1 MLVGVPMSAVARKEF
16 IVCPTCA
23 PHPGHAPGKCEVHC
37 GCETESRL
45 GKSEFVVRQSL
56 GKKTYFQ
63 ASTSIG
69 PMFGGTLKEACRFKT
84 QVALLELVARWPMTV
99 LYTIESV
106 PLSEERALTPFV
118 KWAGGKR
125 QLLPEL
131 RKSLPTMFGHYYEP
145 FVGGGALFFDLRA
158 SGYSGTA
165 TLGDA
170 NERLVRTYIGVRDDV
185 SQVIHLL
192 QGFKYDKRMYLRV
205 RAQRIDTAEDAEVAA
220 WLIYLNRTGFN
231 GLYRVNQKG
240 EFNVPF
246 GRYENPTICDEELLH
261 LCAKA
266 LRKTKIAD
274 WDFQKTVKNAEA
286 GDLVYFDPPY
296 VPVSDT
302 ADFTAYTKH
311 GFKLEDQVRLRDC
324 AWRLKQLGV
333 HIVLSS
339 PDVPIIR
346 KLYKERGFK
355 IRRVEA
361 RRNINSKASAR
372 GAVGEVIIT

>member
-1 MLVGVPMSAVARKEF
+1 
-16 IVCPTCA
+16 
-23 PHPGHAPGKCEVHC
+23 
-37 GCETESRL
+37 
-45 GKSEFVVRQSL
+45 
-56 GKKTYFQ
+56 
-63 ASTSIG
+63 
-69 PMFGGTLKEACRFKT
+69 MFGGTLENAFRFKT
-84 QVALLELVARWPMTV
+84 QVQFRELVARWPMTV
-99 LYTIESV
+99 LYTVESV
-106 PLSEERALTPFV
+106 PPREERALAPFV

-131 RKSLPTMFGHYYEP
+131 RKSLPGTFRHYYEP

-158 SGYSGTA
+158 SGFHGTA

-192 QGFKYDKRMYLRV
+192 QGFKYDKRMYLRE
-205 RAQRIDTAEDAEVAA
+205 RARRIDTADDAEVAA

-246 GRYENPTICDEELLH
+246 GRYENPTICDEELLL
-261 LCAKA
+261 LCSKA
-266 LRKTKIAD
+266 LRKTKIVA
-274 WDFQKTVKNAEA
+274 WDFVKTVKGAEA

-302 ADFTAYTKH
+302 SDFTSYTKDKF
-311 GFKLEDQVRLRDC
+311 GPEDQERLRDC
-324 AWRLKQLGV
+324 AWRLKKLGV
-333 HIVLSS
+333 HVVLSS

-346 KLYKERGFK
+346 KLYKRDFK

-361 RRNINSKASAR
+361 RRNINSKVAGR
-372 GAVGEVIIT
+372 GIVGEVIVT